1 MKVKIVKMNKTELRE
16 RLEELGRAIN
26 VTNTLLSI
34 GDTFQAAAWT
44 TKSLQLIAE
53 ILRDLYKE

>member
-1 MKVKIVKMNKTELRE
+1 MNKTELRE

-26 VTNTLLSI
+26 VTNTLVFN

-44 TKSLQLIAE
+44 TKSLQLITE

>member
-1 MKVKIVKMNKTELRE
+1 MNKTELRE

-26 VTNTLLSI
+26 VTNTLVSN
-34 GDTFQAAAWT
+34 GVTFQAAAWT
-44 TKSLQLIAE
+44 TKSLQLITE

>member
-1 MKVKIVKMNKTELRE
+1 MNKTELRE
-16 RLEELGRAIN
+16 RLEELQRAIN
-26 VTNTLLSI
+26 VTNTMVFN

-44 TKSLQLIAE
+44 TKSLQLITE